1 MVIEKDF
8 LVIGS
13 GIAGL
18 TFALKASQFG
28 SVAIVSKDELAESAT
43 LYAQGGIASVMTD
56 DDSFELHA
64 DDTIESGR
72 GLCREDVV
80 RIICREG
87 PSHVRELINLGV
99 KFTRIRG
106 EDYHLSREGGHSRDR
121 ILHANDLTGQE
132 IERAMIEAINS
143 KKNITVFPHHM
154 LIDFITRGRLDSK
167 VEPGSTK
174 DEAFGAYILDV
185 NTKQVKTF
193 LSKIT
198 LLASGGAG
206 KVYLYTSNPDTATGD
221 GIAAAYRAGTKI
233 ANMEFIQFHPTC
245 LYHPQAKS
253 FLISE
258 TVRGEGGILRLK
270 NGRAF
275 MENYHPLGCLA
286 PRDIVARAI
295 DHEMKK
301 SGDDCVY
308 LDITHIKGYRIRER
322 FPNIYR
328 TCSQFG
334 IDMVNKPIPVVPA
347 AHYTCGGVLVDLN
360 GQTNIRHLFA
370 SGEVCYSGLHGA
382 NRLASNSLLEGLV
395 LSNRAV
401 AKAALLLKSGSF
413 NNITPHDIPRWD
425 CGNAVDSDESVVVS
439 HNWDEIRR
447 IMWNYVGIVRSDKRL
462 RRAER
467 RIQLLLGEIKEY
479 YWNFTITKNTLELR
493 NIALTAHLIIMSA
506 LQRKESRGL
515 HFTLDYPETSDSDW
529 KKDTVLQDTT
539 RRLVN
544 QTSLKTTSYE

>member
-1 MVIEKDF
+1 MIIKKDF

-28 SVAIVSKDELAESAT
+28 SVAIVSKDKLAESAT

-64 DDTIESGR
+64 SDTIESGR

-99 KFTRIRG
+99 KFTRRG

-143 KKNITVFPHHM
+143 KKNITIFPHHM
-154 LIDFITRGRLDSK
+154 LIDFITRGRLDSR
-167 VEPGSTK
+167 VEPGSAK
-174 DEAFGAYILDV
+174 DEALGAYTLDV

-270 NGRAF
+270 NGRTF
-275 MENYHPLGCLA
+275 METYHPLGCLA

-308 LDITHIKGYRIRER
+308 LDITHMKGYQIRER
-322 FPNIYR
+322 FPNIYQ
-328 TCSQFG
+328 TCLQFG
-334 IDMVNKPIPVVPA
+334 FDMVNKPIPVVPA

-413 NNITPHDIPRWD
+413 NNINPDDIPSWD

-447 IMWNYVGIVRSDKRL
+447 IMWNYVGIVRSNKRL
-462 RRAER
+462 HRAER
-467 RIQLLLGEIKEY
+467 RIQLLLNEIKEY

-515 HFTLDYPETSDSDW
+515 HFTLDYPETDSDW

-539 RRLVN
+539 RRMVN
-544 QTSLKTTSYE
+544 QTSLKTTSHE

>member
-1 MVIEKDF
+1 MMIEKDF
-8 LVIGS
+8 LIIGS

-28 SVAIVSKDELAESAT
+28 SVAIITKDELDESAT

-64 DDTIESGR
+64 NDTLEAGR

-80 RIICREG
+80 RIICKEG
-87 PSHVRELINLGV
+87 PSCVRELIELGV
-99 KFTRIRG
+99 QFTRIRG
-106 EDYHLSREGGHSRDR
+106 KDYHLSREGGHSKDR
-121 ILHANDLTGQE
+121 ILHANDLTGRE
-132 IERAMIEAINS
+132 IERTMIEAINS
-143 KKNITVFPHHM
+143 RENTEIFPHHM
-154 LIDFITRGRLDSK
+154 LIDFITLSRLDAK
-167 VEPGSTK
+167 VAPGSSQ
-174 DEAFGAYILDV
+174 DEALGAYILDV
-185 NTKQVKTF
+185 KTNRVKTF
-193 LSKIT
+193 VGKTT

-221 GIAAAYRAGTKI
+221 GIAAAYRAGARI
-233 ANMEFIQFHPTC
+233 SNMEFVQFHPTC

-270 NGRAF
+270 NGSTF
-275 MENYHPLGCLA
+275 MENYHSLGCLA

-308 LDITHIKGYRIRER
+308 LDTTHIEGYHTRER
-322 FPNIYR
+322 FPNIYQ
-328 TCSQFG
+328 TCLGFG
-334 IDMVNKPIPVVPA
+334 FDMAREPIPVVPA
-347 AHYTCGGVLVDLN
+347 AHYTCGGVAVDLN
-360 GQTNIRHLFA
+360 GKTNIRRLFA

-395 LSNRAV
+395 LSHRAV
-401 AKAALLLKSGSF
+401 AKAASLLKSDDFSKH
-413 NNITPHDIPRWD
+413 ITRDIPEWD
-425 CGNAVDSDESVVVS
+425 SGSAVDSDESVVVS

-447 IMWNYVGIVRSDKRL
+447 LMWNYVGIVRSDKRL
-462 RRAER
+462 YRAER
-467 RIQLLLGEIKEY
+467 RIQLLLDEIKEY

-493 NIALTAHLIIMSA
+493 NIALTAQLIIMGA
-506 LQRKESRGL
+506 LERKESRGL
-515 HFTLDYPETSDSDW
+515 HFTLDHPHTDDQNW

-539 RRLVN
+539 RRLITK
-544 QTSLKTTSYE
+544 TSHGTTLHE

>member
-1 MVIEKDF
+1 MIIKKDF

-28 SVAIVSKDELAESAT
+28 SVAIVSKDKLAESAT

-64 DDTIESGR
+64 SDTIESGR

-99 KFTRIRG
+99 KFTRRG

-167 VEPGSTK
+167 VEPGSAK
-174 DEAFGAYILDV
+174 DEALGAYTLDV

-270 NGRAF
+270 NGRTF
-275 MENYHPLGCLA
+275 METYHPLGCLA

-308 LDITHIKGYRIRER
+308 LDITHMEGYQIRER
-322 FPNIYR
+322 FPNIYQ
-328 TCSQFG
+328 TCLQFG
-334 IDMVNKPIPVVPA
+334 FDMVNKPIPVVPA

-413 NNITPHDIPRWD
+413 NNINPDDIPSWD

-447 IMWNYVGIVRSDKRL
+447 IMWNYVGIVRSNKRL
-462 RRAER
+462 HRAER
-467 RIQLLLGEIKEY
+467 RIQLLLNEIKEY

-515 HFTLDYPETSDSDW
+515 HFTLDYPETDSDW

-539 RRLVN
+539 RRMVN
-544 QTSLKTTSYE
+544 QTSLKTTSHE

>member
-1 MVIEKDF
+1 MIEKDF

-28 SVAIVSKDELAESAT
+28 SVAIVSKDKLAESAT

-64 DDTIESGR
+64 DDTIEAGR

-121 ILHANDLTGQE
+121 ILHASDLTGQE
-132 IERAMIEAINS
+132 IERTMIEAINS

-167 VEPGSTK
+167 VEPGSTE
-174 DEAFGAYILDV
+174 DEALGAYILDV

-221 GIAAAYRAGTKI
+221 GIAAGYRAGIKI

-270 NGRAF
+270 NGRTF
-275 MENYHPLGCLA
+275 METYHPLGCLA

-308 LDITHIKGYRIRER
+308 LDITHMKGYQIRER
-322 FPNIYR
+322 FPNIYQ
-328 TCSQFG
+328 TCLQFG
-334 IDMVNKPIPVVPA
+334 FDMVNKPIPVVPA

-401 AKAALLLKSGSF
+401 AKAALLLKPGSF
-413 NNITPHDIPRWD
+413 KNTTLHDIPSWD

-544 QTSLKTTSYE
+544 QTSLKTTSHE

>member
-1 MVIEKDF
+1 MIIEKDF

-28 SVAIVSKDELAESAT
+28 SVAIVSKNELEESAT
-43 LYAQGGIASVMTD
+43 LYAQGGIASAMTN
-56 DDSFELHA
+56 DDSFELHSN
-64 DDTIESGR
+64 DTIESGR

-87 PSHVRELINLGV
+87 PSHVRELIDLGV
-99 KFTRIRG
+99 RFTRRG
-106 EDYHLSREGGHSRDR
+106 EDYHLSREGGHSRNR
-121 ILHANDLTGQE
+121 ILHANDLTGRE
-132 IERAMIEAINS
+132 IERAMLEAIDG
-143 KKNITVFPHHM
+143 KPNITVFPHHM
-154 LIDFITRGRLDSK
+154 LIDLITLGRLNSK
-167 VEPGSTK
+167 VQPRSPE
-174 DEAFGAYILDV
+174 DEALGAYILDV

-193 LSKIT
+193 LSKVT

-233 ANMEFIQFHPTC
+233 ANMEFVQFHPTC

-270 NGRAF
+270 NGRSF
-275 MENYHPLGCLA
+275 MEDYHPLGCLA

-308 LDITHIKGYRIRER
+308 LDITHIEGYRIRER
-322 FPNIYR
+322 FPNIYQ
-328 TCSQFG
+328 TCLQFG
-334 IDMVNKPIPVVPA
+334 FDMVKKQIPVVPA

-395 LSNRAV
+395 LSSRAV
-401 AKAALLLKSGSF
+401 YKAASLLKSESF
-413 NNITPHDIPRWD
+413 KNTIPHNIPNWD

-447 IMWNYVGIVRSDKRL
+447 LMWNYVGIVRSDKRL

-467 RIQLLLGEIKEY
+467 RIQLLLDEIKEY

-515 HFTLDYPETSDSDW
+515 HFTLDYPKTHSNW

-539 RRLVN
+539 HRLVN
-544 QTSLKTTSYE
+544 QTSLTEKIS

>member
-1 MVIEKDF
+1 MIDKDF

-28 SVAIVSKDELAESAT
+28 SVAIVSKDKLAESAT

-174 DEAFGAYILDV
+174 DEALGAYILDV
-185 NTKQVKTF
+185 NTKEVKTF

-270 NGRAF
+270 NGRTF

-322 FPNIYR
+322 FPNIYQ
-328 TCSQFG
+328 TCKQFG
-334 IDMVNKPIPVVPA
+334 FDMVNKPIPVVPA

-413 NNITPHDIPRWD
+413 NNITPHDIPNWD

-447 IMWNYVGIVRSDKRL
+447 IMWNYVGIVRSNKRL

-467 RIQLLLGEIKEY
+467 RIQLLLDEIKEY

-515 HFTLDYPETSDSDW
+515 HFTLDYPETNDSDW

-544 QTSLKTTSYE
+544 QTSLKTTSHE

>member
-1 MVIEKDF
+1 MIIKKDF

-28 SVAIVSKDELAESAT
+28 SVAIVSKDKLAESAT

-64 DDTIESGR
+64 SDTIESGR

-87 PSHVRELINLGV
+87 PFHVRELINLGV
-99 KFTRIRG
+99 KFTRRG

-154 LIDFITRGRLDSK
+154 LIDFITRGRLDSR
-167 VEPGSTK
+167 VEPGSAK
-174 DEAFGAYILDV
+174 DEALGAYTLDV

-270 NGRAF
+270 NGRTF
-275 MENYHPLGCLA
+275 METYHPLGCLA

-308 LDITHIKGYRIRER
+308 LDITHMKGYQIRER
-322 FPNIYR
+322 FPNIYQ
-328 TCSQFG
+328 TCLQFG
-334 IDMVNKPIPVVPA
+334 FDMVNKPIPVVPA

-413 NNITPHDIPRWD
+413 NNINPDDIPSWD

-447 IMWNYVGIVRSDKRL
+447 IMWNYVGIVRSNKRL
-462 RRAER
+462 HRAER
-467 RIQLLLGEIKEY
+467 RIQLLLNEIKEY

-539 RRLVN
+539 RRMVN
-544 QTSLKTTSYE
+544 QTSLKTTSHE

>member
-1 MVIEKDF
+1 MIVEKDF

-28 SVAIVSKDELAESAT
+28 SVAIVSKDELDESAT

-64 DDTIESGR
+64 NDTIESGR

-87 PSHVRELINLGV
+87 PSYVRELIDLGV
-99 KFTRIRG
+99 KFTRRG

-121 ILHANDLTGQE
+121 ILHANDLTGRE
-132 IERAMIEAINS
+132 IERAMLEAIDR
-143 KKNITVFPHHM
+143 KPNITVFPHHM
-154 LIDFITRGRLDSK
+154 LVDFITLGRLDSK
-167 VEPGSTK
+167 VEPGTSK
-174 DEAFGAYILDV
+174 DEALGAYILDV
-185 NTKQVKTF
+185 NTKHVKTF
-193 LSKIT
+193 LSKVT

-245 LYHPQAKS
+245 LYHPEAKS

-258 TVRGEGGILRLK
+258 TIRGEGGILRLK
-270 NGRAF
+270 NGHTF

-286 PRDIVARAI
+286 PRDVVARAI

-308 LDITHIKGYRIRER
+308 LDITHIEGYRIRER
-322 FPNIYR
+322 FPNIYQ
-328 TCSQFG
+328 TCLQFG
-334 IDMVNKPIPVVPA
+334 FDMVKKPIPVVPA

-401 AKAALLLKSGSF
+401 SKASLLLRSESFSNTIPHNIYKSPIFKCIFS
-413 NNITPHDIPRWD
+413 NIFLSID
-425 CGNAVDSDESVVVS
+425 N
-439 HNWDEIRR
+439 
-447 IMWNYVGIVRSDKRL
+447 
-462 RRAER
+462 
-467 RIQLLLGEIKEY
+467 
-479 YWNFTITKNTLELR
+479 
-493 NIALTAHLIIMSA
+493 
-506 LQRKESRGL
+506 
-515 HFTLDYPETSDSDW
+515 
-529 KKDTVLQDTT
+529 
-539 RRLVN
+539 
-544 QTSLKTTSYE
+544 

>member
-1 MVIEKDF
+1 MIIEKDF

-28 SVAIVSKDELAESAT
+28 SVAIISKNELDESAT

-64 DDTIESGR
+64 DDTIASGR

-87 PSHVRELINLGV
+87 PSHVRELIDLGV
-99 KFTRIRG
+99 KFTRRG
-106 EDYHLSREGGHSRDR
+106 KDYHLSREGGHSRDR
-121 ILHANDLTGQE
+121 ILHANDLTGRE
-132 IERAMIEAINS
+132 IERAMLEAIDRRP
-143 KKNITVFPHHM
+143 NITVFPHHM
-154 LIDFITRGRLDSK
+154 LIDLITLGRLDPK
-167 VEPGSTK
+167 VEPGDPK
-174 DEAFGAYILDV
+174 DEALGAYVLDV

-270 NGRAF
+270 NGRTF

-308 LDITHIKGYRIRER
+308 LDITHIEGYRIRER
-322 FPNIYR
+322 FPNIYK
-328 TCSQFG
+328 TCMQFG
-334 IDMVNKPIPVVPA
+334 FNMVKKPIPVVPA

-401 AKAALLLKSGSF
+401 SKAALLLKSESF
-413 NNITPHDIPRWD
+413 NNTIPHDIPGWD

-467 RIQLLLGEIKEY
+467 RIQLLLDEIKEY
-479 YWNFTITKNTLELR
+479 YWDFTITKNTLELR
-493 NIALTAHLIIMSA
+493 NIALTAHLIIISA

-515 HFTLDYPETSDSDW
+515 HFTLDYPETNDSDW

-544 QTSLKTTSYE
+544 QTSLKTTSHE

>member
-1 MVIEKDF
+1 MIIEKDF

-28 SVAIVSKDELAESAT
+28 SVVIVSKDELDESAT

-80 RIICREG
+80 RMICREG
-87 PSHVRELINLGV
+87 PSYVRELIDLGV
-99 KFTRIRG
+99 KFTRRG
-106 EDYHLSREGGHSRDR
+106 EDFHLSREGGHSRDR

-132 IERAMIEAINS
+132 IERAMLEAIVS
-143 KKNITVFPHHM
+143 KPNITVFPHHM
-154 LIDFITRGRLDSK
+154 LVDFITLGRLDSK
-167 VEPGSTK
+167 VEPGTSK
-174 DEAFGAYILDV
+174 DEALGAYILDV

-193 LSKIT
+193 LSKVT

-270 NGRAF
+270 NGHTF

-286 PRDIVARAI
+286 PRDVVARAI

-308 LDITHIKGYRIRER
+308 LDITHIEGYRIRER
-322 FPNIYR
+322 FPNIYQ
-328 TCSQFG
+328 TCLQFG
-334 IDMVNKPIPVVPA
+334 FDMVKKPIPVVPA

-401 AKAALLLKSGSF
+401 SKAALLLKSESF
-413 NNITPHDIPRWD
+413 NNTILHDVPSWD
-425 CGNAVDSDESVVVS
+425 CGSAVDSHESVVVS

-467 RIQLLLGEIKEY
+467 RIQLLLDEIKEY

-493 NIALTAHLIIMSA
+493 NIALTAHIIIMSA

-515 HFTLDYPETSDSDW
+515 HFTLDYPKIDSNW
-529 KKDTVLQDTT
+529 KKDTVLQDNS

-544 QTSLKTTSYE
+544 QTPLRTTSHE

>member
-1 MVIEKDF
+1 MMIEKDF

-99 KFTRIRG
+99 QFTRIRG

-174 DEAFGAYILDV
+174 DEALGAYILDV

-270 NGRAF
+270 NGRTF

-322 FPNIYR
+322 FPNIYK
-328 TCSQFG
+328 TCKQFG
-334 IDMVNKPIPVVPA
+334 LDMVNKPIPVVPA

-360 GQTNIRHLFA
+360 GQTNIHHLFA

-413 NNITPHDIPRWD
+413 NNTTSHDIPSWD

-467 RIQLLLGEIKEY
+467 RIQLLLDEIKEY

-493 NIALTAHLIIMSA
+493 NIALTAHLIIISA

-544 QTSLKTTSYE
+544 QTSLKITSHE

>member
-1 MVIEKDF
+1 MIIEKDF

-28 SVAIVSKDELAESAT
+28 SVAIVSKDALAESAT

-132 IERAMIEAINS
+132 IERAMIEAVNS
-143 KKNITVFPHHM
+143 KTNITVFPHHM
-154 LIDFITRGRLDSK
+154 LIDLITRGRLNSR
-167 VEPGSTK
+167 VEPGSTE
-174 DEAFGAYILDV
+174 DEALGAYILDV
-185 NTKQVKTF
+185 NSKQVKTF

-245 LYHPQAKS
+245 LYHPKAKS

-258 TVRGEGGILRLK
+258 TVRGEGGVLRLK
-270 NGRAF
+270 NGRTF
-275 MENYHPLGCLA
+275 MENHHPLGCLA

-308 LDITHIKGYRIRER
+308 LDITHMKGYRIRER
-322 FPNIYR
+322 FPNIYQ
-328 TCSQFG
+328 TCLQFG
-334 IDMVNKPIPVVPA
+334 FDMVDKPIPVVPA

-360 GQTNIRHLFA
+360 GQTGIRHLFA

-401 AKAALLLKSGSF
+401 AKAALLLKSKSF
-413 NNITPHDIPRWD
+413 NNVIPHDIPSWD

-462 RRAER
+462 NRAER
-467 RIQLLLGEIKEY
+467 RIELLLGEIKEY

-515 HFTLDYPETSDSDW
+515 HFTLDYPETDSDW

-539 RRLVN
+539 CRLAN
-544 QTSLKTTSYE
+544 QTSLKTTSHE

>member
-167 VEPGSTK
+167 VKPGSTK

-270 NGRAF
+270 NGRTF

-467 RIQLLLGEIKEY
+467 RIQLLLDEIKEY

-544 QTSLKTTSYE
+544 QTSLKTTSHE

>member
-1 MVIEKDF
+1 MMIEKDF

-270 NGRAF
+270 NGRTF

-467 RIQLLLGEIKEY
+467 RIQLLLDEIKEY

-544 QTSLKTTSYE
+544 QTSLKTTSHE